1 MRGIS
6 NWCGENF
13 IGWWAADF
21 QIYVLR
27 FPSAKHSDE
36 PLKAGIVLT
45 FFLGRWCHNLIYPLT
60 QKYRRIRSH
69 FQCGGFF
76 SYSTAFTAADIF
88 SSFCFE
94 KYSFVSQMITFL
106 SAMIAIRFG
115 IIINAFVI
123 SARSQIGSSDKN
135 GASAIAAM

>member
-1 MRGIS
+1 MMGIS

-45 FFLGRWCHNLIYPLT
+45 FFLGRWCHNLIYPLS
-60 QKYRRIRSH
+60 KN
-69 FQCGGFF
+69 
-76 SYSTAFTAADIF
+76 TAASDLISNATVFIF
-88 SSFCFE
+88 Y
-94 KYSFVSQMITFL
+94 YSQ
-106 SAMIAIRFG
+106 
-115 IIINAFVI
+115 
-123 SARSQIGSSDKN
+123 
-135 GASAIAAM
+135 